1 MKGSPFKMRTPLYSH
16 QEGHEDP
23 GTISKN
29 QITFDPDLG
38 KRERKE
44 AEPKQK
50 TNTVLNGTDADRNV
64 YKTNKE
70 TPASTLADQVAAAKA
85 GESKGSGNTM
95 FDRDGRSVDK
105 FDQRIA
111 DAKSKG
117 KLGRVQRLKNRK
129 GGYMESQA
137 NKLERAGGTL
147 TDPQKRALTKAGEE
161 AKGTNFGRGF
171 RAFLNR
177 DSKTRKVD
185 PVSTPAID
193 KTSSRTKRSD
203 FDLGKGSNSAE
214 YDKYVNSR
222 TDKQKADGY
231 DTAEMFYNKKK
242 TKKANKNSSSNGM
255 SGLGPV

>member
-16 QEGHEDP
+16 QEGHVKP
-23 GTISKN
+23 GTI
-29 QITFDPDLG
+29 
-38 KRERKE
+38 
-44 AEPKQK
+44 
-50 TNTVLNGTDADRNV
+50 GTDKRIIDTDSG
-64 YKTNKE
+64 KGE
-70 TPASTLADQVAAAKA
+70 TPKTEPLQESNISLNNQEAKTDLYTDGTKASTLADQKAAAEA
-85 GESKGSGNTM
+85 GKSKGSGNTM

-147 TDPQKRALTKAGEE
+147 TDPQKRALNKAGEE
-161 AKGTNFGRGF
+161 AGGTNFGRGF

-177 DSKTRKVD
+177 DSKKERKVD
-185 PVSTPAID
+185 PVSTSASD
-193 KTSSRTKRSD
+193 ETSSGANESGLNTWEDWKIYEKSENE
-203 FDLGKGSNSAE
+203 KGS
-214 YDKYVNSR
+214 
-222 TDKQKADGY
+222 TMY
-231 DTAEMFYNKKK
+231 DTAQMFMSKKK

-255 SGLGPV
+255 GGFGVG

>member
-1 MKGSPFKMRTPLYSH
+1 MRTPLYSH
-16 QEGHEDP
+16 EEGHEDP

-29 QITFDPDLG
+29 QRTFDTDSG
-38 KRERKE
+38 KG

-50 TNTVLNGTDADRNV
+50 TNTVLNNQEVGTEIFGG
-64 YKTNKE
+64 TE
-70 TPASTLADQVAAAKA
+70 ASKVDDLKAVAEA
-85 GESKGSGNTM
+85 GKSKGSGNTM

-147 TDPQKRALTKAGEE
+147 TDPQKRALNKAGEE

-177 DSKTRKVD
+177 DSKERKVD
-185 PVSTPAID
+185 PISTPAID

-203 FDLGKGSNSAE
+203 FDLGKKGDSTE

>member
-16 QEGHEDP
+16 EEGHEDP

-50 TNTVLNGTDADRNV
+50 TNTVLNNQEVGTEIFGG
-64 YKTNKE
+64 TE
-70 TPASTLADQVAAAKA
+70 ASKVDDLKAVAEA
-85 GESKGSGNTM
+85 GKSKGSGNTM

-147 TDPQKRALTKAGEE
+147 TDPQKRALNKAGEE

-203 FDLGKGSNSAE
+203 FDLGKEGNSTE

-222 TDKQKADGY
+222 TDKQKADGI

>member
-16 QEGHEDP
+16 KEGHVKP
-23 GTISKN
+23 GTINPTKSLDQN
-29 QITFDPDLG
+29 LG
-38 KRERKE
+38 KELPNEKT
-44 AEPKQK
+44 EPKQK

-147 TDPQKRALTKAGEE
+147 TNEQKIALNTAGDE
-161 AKGTNFGRGF
+161 AGGTNFGRGF

-177 DSKTRKVD
+177 DSKERKVD
-185 PVSTPAID
+185 PISIPASD
-193 KTSSRTKRSD
+193 ETSSGANESGLNTWEDWKIYEKSENE
-203 FDLGKGSNSAE
+203 KGS
-214 YDKYVNSR
+214 
-222 TDKQKADGY
+222 TMY
-231 DTAEMFYNKKK
+231 DTAQMFMSKKK
-242 TKKANKNSSSNGM
+242 TKKANKNSSNNKSNG
-255 SGLGPV
+255 LPI